1 MVEIQQS
8 RDTCID
14 KLTST
19 SGKDL
24 EIMANISSSAQ
35 IGAVMEGYVCQ
46 ALGVGYG
53 VEKTQMLL
61 RCSVSYRGRGR
72 DDLTGIGKT
81 PENMGLMPRE
91 KDLE

>member
-19 SGKDL
+19 RGKDL
-24 EIMANISSSAQ
+24 EIMANIVDSKQMNA
-35 IGAVMEGYVCQ
+35 IMEGYVCS
-46 ALGVGYG
+46 ALNVSYG
-53 VEKTQMLL
+53 INKYEMLL

-72 DDLTGIGKT
+72 EDLTGIGKT
-81 PENMGLMPRE
+81 PENPAMTTRE
-91 KDLE
+91 VSL